1 VSAYTTV
8 PGTSVPFPTLTT
20 NGFVI
25 PPESAILAGTQA
37 DLNAAFGGRL
47 VFTTQSGSQTNPTPA
62 GQWSASE
69 AAIIGNSFAMFL
81 WFCNQVDPA
90 FSQGRMQDAIAR
102 IYFITRIPGAPTV
115 VQMTCT
121 GLPNVNIPVG
131 AQAVAIDGNIYVC
144 QAAGTIPQSGSIALP
159 FACSIDGP
167 VVCPAHS
174 FENPPSGIYQAIPGW
189 DTCDNLED
197 GVLGNYVETRSAF
210 ETRRAESTGW
220 SSMGPLG
227 SILGAVYQVPGVVD
241 CYVTENDTNAPAMVG
256 GVSLAP
262 NSLYVA
268 VVGGEASAVAM
279 AIWTR
284 KMPGC
289 AYNGNTF
296 YTVTDPSPQYSPP
309 APMYTV
315 AWETPTVVDFAV
327 AVVIKSSSSVPFDAL
342 TLVQGAIVSA
352 FAGGDGGSRAR
363 IGSLVLAS
371 RYYPPVMALGS
382 WAQIVDIQLGALGPA
397 FFTGSITGTT
407 LTVTVIASG
416 ALAAG
421 QLVLGENNDVA
432 NGTTIVSQ
440 LTGSAGST
448 GTYTVSI
455 SQPAP
460 VASESMT
467 GTALVNSVQMDIDQV
482 PAVAQNSI
490 ALILQ

>member
-1 VSAYTTV
+1 MSAYTTV

-25 PPESAILAGTQA
+25 PPESAILTGTQA

-47 VFTTQSGSQTNPTPA
+47 NFTTQSGSQTNPTPA

-121 GLPNVNIPVG
+121 GLPKVNIPVG
-131 AQAVAIDGNIYVC
+131 SQAVAIDGNLYVC
-144 QAAGTIPQSGSIALP
+144 QAPGTIPQSGSIVLP
-159 FACSIDGP
+159 FACSINGP

-174 FENPPSGIYQAIPGW
+174 FEFPPAGIYQAIPGW
-189 DTCDNLED
+189 DTCDNLAD
-197 GVLGNYVETRSAF
+197 GVLGNNVESTSAF
-210 ETRRAESTGW
+210 ATRRAESTGW
-220 SSMGPLG
+220 NSMGPLG
-227 SILGAVYQVPGVVD
+227 SILGAVLQVPGVVD
-241 CYVTENDTNAPAMVG
+241 CYVTENDQDSPETIG
-256 GVSLAP
+256 GVSLGA

-268 VVGGEASAVAM
+268 VLGGAAADIAK

-289 AYNGNTF
+289 AYNGNTSF
-296 YTVTDPSPQYSPP
+296 TVTDPSPQYSPP
-309 APMYTV
+309 APMYAVT
-315 AWETPTVVDFAV
+315 WETPAIIDFAV
-327 AVVIKSSSSVPFDAL
+327 AVVIRNSSAVPFNAL
-342 TLVQGAIVSA
+342 TLIQGAIVSA
-352 FAGGDGGSRAR
+352 FAGGDGGPRAT

-371 RYYPPVMALGS
+371 RYYADVIALGS
-382 WAQIVDIQLGALGPA
+382 WAQVIDIQLGEIGPA
-397 FFTGSITGTT
+397 FFTASITAAVM
-407 LTVTVIASG
+407 TVTVVGAG
-416 ALAAG
+416 ALAVG
-421 QLVLGENNDVA
+421 QLVLGDNNDVA
-432 NGTTIVSQ
+432 SGTTIVNQ

-460 VASESMT
+460 VPSENMT
-467 GTALVNSVQMDIDQV
+467 GTALVNSVQMNINQA
-482 PAVAQNSI
+482 PAVSQNSI